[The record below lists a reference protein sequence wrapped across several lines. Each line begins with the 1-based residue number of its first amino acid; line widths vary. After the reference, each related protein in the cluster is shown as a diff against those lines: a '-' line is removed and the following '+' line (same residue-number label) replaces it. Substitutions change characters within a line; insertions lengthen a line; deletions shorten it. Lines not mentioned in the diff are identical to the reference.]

1 MQSSTYTVYL
11 LYDVFD
17 DDSSLLDVVIREAIS
32 RHVLKEDLH
41 CCPVE
46 FESLYLC
53 SGCEKR
59 KKRDQKS
66 SKDVV
71 GTKIQFDCLYL

>member
-1 MQSSTYTVYL
+1 LVSDIFSAAIFGTQYNVQSSTYTVDL

-17 DDSSLLDVVIREAIS
+17 DDSSLLDVVIRETIS
-32 RHVLKEDLH
+32 RHVLEEDLH
-41 CCPVE
+41 CCPFE

-59 KKRDQKS
+59 DLHKL
-66 SKDVV
+66 V
-71 GTKIQFDCLYL
+71 C